1 MSIGT
6 LTPES
11 HRLTS
16 RLGFDRFRLRL
27 QRGPTEEQVVHMK
40 DLMRLNPGAPAATPV
55 CRQGILD
62 EASLRSWPRSAV
74 AWLIY
79 EIESAPYNQ

>member
-1 MSIGT
+1 MSNGT
-6 LTPES
+6 LTANS
-11 HRLTS
+11 NGLKS
-16 RLGFDRFRLRL
+16 LLGLDRIRFRL
-27 QRGPTEEQVVHMK
+27 QRGPTEEQVVHMQ
-40 DLMRLNPGAPAATPV
+40 DLMRLNPRAPAATPV

-62 EASLRSWPRSAV
+62 EASLRSWSRSAV